1 MTSEQS
7 PDMHRTEPAPSVTIL
22 PRPDGS
28 LLVQGEVRVVDPEG
42 REMEVKEKFSLCRC
56 GASKNKP
63 FCDASHREIAFSS
76 ARETDRPIDRYRAYE
91 GEGITVEDNR
101 TICGHL
107 QYCIRELPTVFNRE
121 SRPWIDP
128 DGAEPQ
134 EVADLVHRCPSGALV
149 AWIAGERAGPVNLEP
164 VIRIVEDGP
173 YLVEGP
179 VGLEI
184 EDSLGPPVADR
195 YTLCRCGASRNRP
208 YCDGSHLALEPGWG
222 ELPERGV

>member
-1 MTSEQS
+1 M
-7 PDMHRTEPAPSVTIL
+7 PRTGIPSAVTIL

-28 LLVQGEVRVVDPEG
+28 LLVQGEVRMIDPDGE
-42 REMEVKEKFSLCRC
+42 EMERREKFALCRC

-63 FCDASHREIAFSS
+63 FCDASHREIGFSS

-107 QYCIRELPTVFNRE
+107 QYCIHDLPTVFNRE
-121 SRPWIDP
+121 ARPWIDP
-128 DGAEPQ
+128 EGAEPQ
-134 EVADLVHRCPSGALV
+134 DVAALTGRCPSGALRSL
-149 AWIAGERAGPVNLEP
+149 IAGEPANRISVDP

-173 YLVEGP
+173 YVVQGP
-179 VGLEI
+179 ITLEI
-184 EDSLGPPVADR
+184 EESLHPPVTDR

-208 YCDGSHLALEPGWG
+208 YCDGSHLTLEPGWG
-222 ELPERGV
+222 RLPQPDM